1 MKITR
6 LKCYRKLIYF
16 THSPSKFAFFL
27 YDSHFPRS
35 YNPHSDK
42 IDNMLRALKNE
53 TCNQLNYMQFYEER
67 YMCNLQVDPRK
78 QFDLFNQNIDGDL
91 IQFCHWPENFN
102 NNSSESIEAEHYL
115 IVKDNI
121 LII

>member
-1 MKITR
+1 MAV
-6 LKCYRKLIYF
+6 KCMAKLLIELLALYNR
-16 THSPSKFAFFL
+16 TGYVSKVK
-27 YDSHFPRS
+27 SKPFPRS